1 MPGYTLLLFK
11 KKRKEMKKIIT
22 VLVLIM
28 IQFNLHAQ
36 SKIMTTKIFVA
47 KDVSIINVPSNV
59 SCHLLNC
66 KGHKIL
72 IEATIT
78 ADCSNQILD
87 ALFKAGVFSI
97 IAHKHE
103 DKIVLSMPNL
113 NKVQIVKGKELNL
126 DVNWNILVPNEIKFI
141 KST

>member
-1 MPGYTLLLFK
+1 MN
-11 KKRKEMKKIIT
+11 KIIT
-22 VLVLIM
+22 IIILI
-28 IQFNLHAQ
+28 ILQINLFAQ
-36 SKIMTTKIFVA
+36 SKIMTSKIFIA
-47 KDVSIINVPSNV
+47 EDISTINVPSNI
-59 SCHLLNC
+59 SCQLLNC

-78 ADCSNQILD
+78 ADCSDQILN

>member
-11 KKRKEMKKIIT
+11 KRKEMKKIIII
-22 VLVLIM
+22 LVLIM

-36 SKIMTTKIFVA
+36 SKMITTKIFVA
-47 KDVSIINVPSNV
+47 KDVSVINVPSNV

-72 IEATIT
+72 IEATIMG
-78 ADCSNQILD
+78 DCSDQILN

-113 NKVQIVKGKELNL
+113 NRVRFVKNKELHLN
-126 DVNWNILVPNEIKFI
+126 VTWNILVPNEIKFI
-141 KST
+141 KSI